1 MKYIVYKIIN
11 SINQKCYIGIHKT
24 DNIYDNYMGSGK
36 LIKCAIKKYGRD
48 NFKKEILFVFDS
60 LLEAQNKEIEIVNI
74 NFIMDD
80 NNYNISIGGGLGGAD
95 INGLTF
101 HNKKHS
107 DESKNK
113 ISKSKLGKSY
123 LTEDGKNKIIINNK
137 NDTERKEKISNNLKG
152 KPSNNKKGINGTK
165 IGKINKGY
173 KYKRKY
179 SQIWITN
186 GVVNSRIK
194 FDDESPL
201 GWKRGRT
208 FK

>member
-123 LTEDGKNKIIINNK
+123 LTEDGKNKIIINNNIK
-137 NDTERKEKISNNLKG
+137 TYGFSNICK
-152 KPSNNKKGINGTK
+152 SNRYGNRNHWSGCCHRYDWFKSYGIN
-165 IGKINKGY
+165 
-173 KYKRKY
+173 RAQSRS
-179 SQIWITN
+179 SQ
-186 GVVNSRIK
+186 
-194 FDDESPL
+194 
-201 GWKRGRT
+201 
-208 FK
+208 